1 MKRKKIAIIDD
12 NKDIISTVK
21 YGIEDEDN
29 SFEIFGFDKPENF
42 SHETKNTKF
51 DLILL
56 DIMMPK
62 INGWDLFSL
71 IKNEDNKNK
80 KTPILFLTA
89 KTDDQSVVLGKFT
102 SEDYITKPFEIK
114 DLIKRINK
122 HLK

>member
-1 MKRKKIAIIDD
+1 MKKKIAIIDD

-21 YGIEDEDN
+21 YGIEEKNVD
-29 SFEIFGFDKPENF
+29 FEIIGFEYPLEFFEEAK
-42 SHETKNTKF
+42 KTKF

-62 INGWDLFSL
+62 LSGWDLFAL
-71 IKNEDNKNK
+71 LREEKNKND

-89 KTDDQSVVLGKFT
+89 KNDEQSVRLGKIA
-102 SEDYITKPFEIK
+102 SDAYITKPFEI
-114 DLIKRINK
+114 DNLIKTIEM